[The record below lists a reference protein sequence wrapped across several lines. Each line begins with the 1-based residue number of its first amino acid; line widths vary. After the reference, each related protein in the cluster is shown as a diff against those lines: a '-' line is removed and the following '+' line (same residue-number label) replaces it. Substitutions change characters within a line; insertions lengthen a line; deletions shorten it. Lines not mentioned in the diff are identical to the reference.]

1 VKNPN
6 KCAQAALAIYLAGL
20 TITGLADLIASTGN
34 KHEIRI
40 DVTQNIRVFAARLLM
55 GFLACSS
62 ANRIQR

>member
-1 VKNPN
+1 
-6 KCAQAALAIYLAGL
+6 LAGL